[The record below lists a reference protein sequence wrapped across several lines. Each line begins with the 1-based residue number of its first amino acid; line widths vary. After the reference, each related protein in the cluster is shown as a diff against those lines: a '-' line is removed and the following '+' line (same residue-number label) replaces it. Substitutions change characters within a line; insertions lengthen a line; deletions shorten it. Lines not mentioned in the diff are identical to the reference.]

1 MKSLSILIL
10 LGTLTALII
19 GGIFAVSPVLAES
32 QPQTASEALDN
43 SAVAEVAPVTGSPA
57 AIDPDPAAA
66 PVVDLATDNPGTVLS
81 STFSVGFA
89 KDWAARDVQ
98 LEAEAKQIAAQA
110 DATVNFDNFIA
121 TVSNGKA
128 NQVTGI
134 YAEGVLAY
142 SVRRQPAG
150 NLGYVS
156 EGANDVT
163 EFALAAQY
171 GTQGF
176 LAHNYLAGA
185 SFSQL
190 SVGQIVTLVY
200 GDGSTASFRIDV
212 IRRYQALSPNSTQ
225 SRFVDLETGKELS
238 ASDVFFAV
246 YNGESAVVLQTCIA
260 KDGIG
265 SWGRLFVQASPIS
278 SATES
283 ATLDA
288 EGTAN

>member
-1 MKSLSILIL
+1 MKSLSRFIL
-10 LGTLTALII
+10 LGSISTLVI
-19 GGIFAVSPVLAES
+19 GGIFAVTPVLAET
-32 QPQTASEALDN
+32 QPQVASVVLDSASPEA
-43 SAVAEVAPVTGSPA
+43 APA
-57 AIDPDPAAA
+57 AIGAGAGTEFDPAA
-66 PVVDLATDNPGTVLS
+66 PVVGVPAADPAT
-81 STFSVGFA
+81 FAVGLA
-89 KDWAARDVQ
+89 KDWDALETQ
-98 LEAEAKQIAAQA
+98 QEAEAAAA
-110 DATVNFDNFIA
+110 FDGFIA
-121 TVSNGKA
+121 SVSNGQA

-142 SVRRQPAG
+142 SVRPQPAG

>member
-1 MKSLSILIL
+1 MKSLSRFIL
-10 LGTLTALII
+10 LGSISTLVI
-19 GGIFAVSPVLAES
+19 GGIFAVTPVLAET
-32 QPQTASEALDN
+32 QPQVASVVLDSASPEA
-43 SAVAEVAPVTGSPA
+43 AP
-57 AIDPDPAAA
+57 AIGAGAGTEFDPAA
-66 PVVDLATDNPGTVLS
+66 PVVGVPAADPAT
-81 STFSVGFA
+81 FAVGLA
-89 KDWAARDVQ
+89 KDWDALETQ
-98 LEAEAKQIAAQA
+98 QEAEAAAA
-110 DATVNFDNFIA
+110 FDGFIA
-121 TVSNGKA
+121 SVSNGQA

-142 SVRRQPAG
+142 SVRPQPAG

-278 SATES
+278 PATES

>member
-1 MKSLSILIL
+1 MKSLSRFIL
-10 LGTLTALII
+10 LGSISTLVI
-19 GGIFAVSPVLAES
+19 GGIFAVTPVLAET
-32 QPQTASEALDN
+32 QPQVASVVLDSASPEA
-43 SAVAEVAPVTGSPA
+43 AP
-57 AIDPDPAAA
+57 AIGAGAGTEFDSAA
-66 PVVDLATDNPGTVLS
+66 PVVGVPVADPAT
-81 STFSVGFA
+81 FAVGLA
-89 KDWAARDVQ
+89 KDWDALETQ
-98 LEAEAKQIAAQA
+98 QEAEAAAA
-110 DATVNFDNFIA
+110 FDGFIA
-121 TVSNGKA
+121 SVSNGQA

>member
-1 MKSLSILIL
+1 MKSLSRFIL
-10 LGTLTALII
+10 LGSISTLVI
-19 GGIFAVSPVLAES
+19 GGIFAVTPVLAET
-32 QPQTASEALDN
+32 QPQVASVVLDSASPEA
-43 SAVAEVAPVTGSPA
+43 AP
-57 AIDPDPAAA
+57 AIGAGAGTEFDSAA
-66 PVVDLATDNPGTVLS
+66 PVVGVPVADPAT
-81 STFSVGFA
+81 FAVGLA
-89 KDWAARDVQ
+89 KDWDALETQ
-98 LEAEAKQIAAQA
+98 QEAEAAAA
-110 DATVNFDNFIA
+110 FDGFIA
-121 TVSNGKA
+121 SVSNGQA

-142 SVRRQPAG
+142 SVRPQPAG

>member
-1 MKSLSILIL
+1 MKSLSRFIL
-10 LGTLTALII
+10 LGSISTLVI
-19 GGIFAVSPVLAES
+19 GGIFAVTPVLAET
-32 QPQTASEALDN
+32 QPQVASVVLDSASPEA
-43 SAVAEVAPVTGSPA
+43 AP
-57 AIDPDPAAA
+57 AIGAGAGTEFDPAA
-66 PVVDLATDNPGTVLS
+66 PVVGVPAADPD
-81 STFSVGFA
+81 TFAVGLA
-89 KDWAARDVQ
+89 KDWDALETQ
-98 LEAEAKQIAAQA
+98 QEAEAAAA
-110 DATVNFDNFIA
+110 FDGFIA
-121 TVSNGKA
+121 SVSNGQA